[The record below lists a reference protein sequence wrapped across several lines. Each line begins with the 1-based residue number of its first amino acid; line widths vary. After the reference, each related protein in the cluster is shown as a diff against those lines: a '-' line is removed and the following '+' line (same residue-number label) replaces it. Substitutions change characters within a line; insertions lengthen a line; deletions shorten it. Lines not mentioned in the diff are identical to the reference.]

1 MVIEHYK
8 SVGIC
13 ALLHFLVDGLCAC
26 CLYLVVWPST
36 TLDVVSL
43 FIIYNVLAFLTQPLT
58 GWIVDRMHQKHWM
71 LLGSMLLMT
80 LAVALSIFT
89 TYHFLLTTHH
99 LLLTIIPV
107 LLGIANSMFHVW
119 GGQLTAVRTQNDIR
133 SLGIFVSTGA
143 FGLAVGVVFASWP
156 LLLGLLLA
164 YCGVP
169 LLFLLLG
176 GGNTPQPSTS
186 RSAKNFQFS
195 TFRSALPL
203 GSAKNLILL
212 LLILLIVG
220 SRSMIS
226 TTFSG
231 AMEKTTVIF
240 LLVGFVSML
249 GKAAGG
255 FLCKWMGMLWAC
267 VLMVV
272 GTAVIYFSL
281 HHSPLTFLPILGLFL
296 VNCTM
301 PVTLYFANVLLKGR
315 EGLSFGLLAAV
326 LMPGYL
332 LATFHFD
339 LRSSLLSLDITEAS
353 FVLHSLNR
361 SLPLGQELSIIN
373 YQLSIL
379 NYFLLPLLATIVLE
393 LGVLWLLRERR
404 AKVLWASVIIN
415 IITNVTLNLILFNGP
430 HPTPALHI
438 LVGELTVIVIETLWY
453 FLFVRN
459 WRQAIAYGVLCNA
472 ISYLTGLFVQLLY
485 FLIF

>member
-1 MVIEHYK
+1 MVIENYK

-99 LLLTIIPV
+99 LLLPIIPV

-186 RSAKNFQFS
+186 CSAKNFQFS

-281 HHSPLTFLPILGLFL
+281 NFPLGFAAWLSQELSTFNFQLSIINYQILLGLFL

-301 PVTLYFANVLLKGR
+301 PVTLYFANVLLKGH
-315 EGLSFGLLAAV
+315 EGLAFGLLAAV

-332 LATFHFD
+332 LATFIF
-339 LRSSLLSLDITEAS
+339 
-353 FVLHSLNR
+353 
-361 SLPLGQELSIIN
+361 PLGFAAWLSQELSIIN
-373 YQLSIL
+373 SQLSIL

-393 LGVLWLLRERR
+393 LGVLWLLKERR

-415 IITNVTLNLILFNGP
+415 IFTNVTLNLILFNGP

>member
-1 MVIEHYK
+1 MVIENYK

-99 LLLTIIPV
+99 SLLPIIPV

-133 SLGIFVSTGA
+133 SLGMFVSTGA

-195 TFRSALPL
+195 TFHSALPL

-267 VLMVV
+267 VLMVL

-281 HHSPLTFLPILGLFL
+281 HHSPLTLLPLLGLFL

-315 EGLSFGLLAAV
+315 EGLAFGLLAAV

-332 LATFHFD
+332 LATFNF
-339 LRSSLLSLDITEAS
+339 
-353 FVLHSLNR
+353 
-361 SLPLGQELSIIN
+361 PLGFAAWLSQELSIIN

-379 NYFLLPLLATIVLE
+379 HYFLLPLLATIVLE
-393 LGVLWLLRERR
+393 LGVLWLLKERR

-415 IITNVTLNLILFNGP
+415 IFTNVTLNIILFNGP

>member
-1 MVIEHYK
+1 MVIENYK

-99 LLLTIIPV
+99 SLLTIIPV

-133 SLGIFVSTGA
+133 SLGMFVSTGA

-164 YCGVP
+164 ICGMGALQTHPQPLPEREGDNKTKPVISSSKVTVP
-169 LLFLLLG
+169 LHFREGLG
-176 GGNTPQPSTS
+176 VG
-186 RSAKNFQFS
+186 
-195 TFRSALPL
+195 
-203 GSAKNLILL
+203 LL
-212 LLILLIVG
+212 LLILLIVAL
-220 SRSMIS
+220 RSAIS

-281 HHSPLTFLPILGLFL
+281 HHSPLTLLPILGLFL

-315 EGLSFGLLAAV
+315 EGLAFGLLAAV

-332 LATFHFD
+332 LATFNF
-339 LRSSLLSLDITEAS
+339 
-353 FVLHSLNR
+353 
-361 SLPLGQELSIIN
+361 PLGFAAWLSQELSIIN
-373 YQLSIL
+373 SQLSIL
-379 NYFLLPLLATIVLE
+379 HYFLLPLLATIVLE

-415 IITNVTLNLILFNGP
+415 IFTNVTLNLILFNGP

-459 WRQAIAYGVLCNA
+459 WRQAVAYGVLCNA

>member
-1 MVIEHYK
+1 MVIENYK

-58 GWIVDRMHQKHWM
+58 GWVVDRMHQKHWM

-156 LLLGLLLA
+156 LLLGLLFA
-164 YCGVP
+164 YCGVT

-186 RSAKNFQFS
+186 RSA
-195 TFRSALPL
+195 LPL
-203 GSAKNLILL
+203 GSAMNFLLL

-226 TTFSG
+226 TTFTG
-231 AMEKTTVIF
+231 AMEKTTAVL

-281 HHSPLTFLPILGLFL
+281 HHSPLTLLPLLGLFL

-315 EGLSFGLLAAV
+315 EGLAFGLLAAV

-332 LATFHFD
+332 LATFNF
-339 LRSSLLSLDITEAS
+339 
-353 FVLHSLNR
+353 
-361 SLPLGQELSIIN
+361 PLGFAAWLSQELSIIN
-373 YQLSIL
+373 SQLSIL

-393 LGVLWLLRERR
+393 LGVLWLLKERR

-415 IITNVTLNLILFNGP
+415 IFTNVTLNLILFNGP

-472 ISYLTGLFVQLLY
+472 ISYLTGLFVQLLF
-485 FLIF
+485 FLIL

>member
-26 CLYLVVWPST
+26 CLYLVVWPMT
-36 TLDVVSL
+36 DIDVVTL

-58 GWIVDRMHQKHWM
+58 GWVVDRMHQKHWM

-89 TYHFLLTTHH
+89 THHSLFTTHH
-99 LLLTIIPV
+99 SLLTIIPV

-133 SLGIFVSTGA
+133 SLGVFVSTGA

-169 LLFLLLG
+169 LLLPLLWES
-176 GGNTPQPSTS
+176 NNPQPSTS
-186 RSAKNFQFS
+186 RSAKNFPLGFA
-195 TFRSALPL
+195 ALPSKEFSIFNFL
-203 GSAKNLILL
+203 LL

-281 HHSPLTFLPILGLFL
+281 NFQLSTFNFQLSIINYQILLGLFL

-315 EGLSFGLLAAV
+315 EGLAFGLLAAV

-361 SLPLGQELSIIN
+361 SLPLST
-373 YQLSIL
+373 L

-415 IITNVTLNLILFNGP
+415 IFTNVTLNLILFNGP

>member
-36 TLDVVSL
+36 TLDVVTL

-58 GWIVDRMHQKHWM
+58 GWVVDRMHQKHWM

-89 TYHFLLTTHH
+89 THHSLFTTHH
-99 LLLTIIPV
+99 SLLTIIPV

-164 YCGVP
+164 YCGAP
-169 LLFLLLG
+169 LLLPLLWES
-176 GGNTPQPSTS
+176 NNPQPSTS
-186 RSAKNFQFS
+186 RSAKNF
-195 TFRSALPL
+195 PL
-203 GSAKNLILL
+203 GSAALPSKEFSIFNFLLL

-226 TTFSG
+226 TTFTG
-231 AMEKTTVIF
+231 AMEKTTAVF

-281 HHSPLTFLPILGLFL
+281 NFQLSTFNFQLSIINYQILLGLFL

-301 PVTLYFANVLLKGR
+301 PVTLYFANVLLKGS
-315 EGLSFGLLAAV
+315 EGLAFGLLAAV

-332 LATFHFD
+332 LATFH
-339 LRSSLLSLDITEAS
+339 S
-353 FVLHSLNR
+353 
-361 SLPLGQELSIIN
+361 PLGQELSIIN
-373 YQLSIL
+373 SPLGFAALPSKELSIL

-415 IITNVTLNLILFNGP
+415 IFTNVTLNLILFNGP

>member
-1 MVIEHYK
+1 MVIENYK

-156 LLLGLLLA
+156 LLLGLLFA

-281 HHSPLTFLPILGLFL
+281 HHSPLTLLPLLGLFL

-315 EGLSFGLLAAV
+315 EGLAFGLLAAV

-332 LATFHFD
+332 LATFNF
-339 LRSSLLSLDITEAS
+339 
-353 FVLHSLNR
+353 
-361 SLPLGQELSIIN
+361 PLGFAAWLSQELSIIN
-373 YQLSIL
+373 SQLSIL

-393 LGVLWLLRERR
+393 LGVLWLLKERR

-415 IITNVTLNLILFNGP
+415 IFTNVTLNLILFNGP

>member
-26 CLYLVVWPST
+26 CLYLVVWPMT
-36 TLDVVSL
+36 DIDVVTL

-58 GWIVDRMHQKHWM
+58 GWVVDRMHQKHWM

-89 TYHFLLTTHH
+89 THHSLFTTHH
-99 LLLTIIPV
+99 SLLTIIPV

-164 YCGVP
+164 YCGAP
-169 LLFLLLG
+169 LLLPLLG
-176 GGNTPQPSTS
+176 ESNTPQPSTS
-186 RSAKNFQFS
+186 H
-195 TFRSALPL
+195 SALPL
-203 GSAKNLILL
+203 GSAKNFLLL

-226 TTFSG
+226 TTFTG
-231 AMEKTTVIF
+231 AMEKTTAVF

-255 FLCKWMGMLWAC
+255 FLCKWMGIVWAM
-267 VLMVV
+267 VIVVV
-272 GTAVIYFSL
+272 GVIVMALVPRSL
-281 HHSPLTFLPILGLFL
+281 SFAPLLGLFL
-296 VNCTM
+296 INCTM
-301 PVTLYFANVLLKGR
+301 PVTLYFANVLLKGH

-332 LATFHFD
+332 LATFNF
-339 LRSSLLSLDITEAS
+339 
-353 FVLHSLNR
+353 
-361 SLPLGQELSIIN
+361 PLGL
-373 YQLSIL
+373 QLSIFNYQFSIL
-379 NYFLLPLLATIVLE
+379 SYFLLPLLATIVLE

-415 IITNVTLNLILFNGP
+415 IFTNVTLNLILFNGP

>member
-1 MVIEHYK
+1 MVIENYK

-133 SLGIFVSTGA
+133 SLGVFVSTGA

-281 HHSPLTFLPILGLFL
+281 HHSPLTLLPLLGLFL

-315 EGLSFGLLAAV
+315 EGFSFGLLAAV

-332 LATFHFD
+332 LATFIF
-339 LRSSLLSLDITEAS
+339 
-353 FVLHSLNR
+353 
-361 SLPLGQELSIIN
+361 PLGFAAWLSQELSIIN
-373 YQLSIL
+373 SQLSIL

-393 LGVLWLLRERR
+393 LGVLWLLKERR

-415 IITNVTLNLILFNGP
+415 IFTNVTLNLILFNGP

-472 ISYLTGLFVQLLY
+472 ISYLTGLFVQLLF
-485 FLIF
+485 FLIL

>member
-1 MVIEHYK
+1 MVIENYK

-99 LLLTIIPV
+99 SLLTIIPV

-133 SLGIFVSTGA
+133 SLGVFVSTGA

-212 LLILLIVG
+212 LLTLLIVG

-281 HHSPLTFLPILGLFL
+281 HHSPLTLLPILGLVL

-315 EGLSFGLLAAV
+315 EGLAFGLLAAV

-332 LATFHFD
+332 LATFNF
-339 LRSSLLSLDITEAS
+339 
-353 FVLHSLNR
+353 
-361 SLPLGQELSIIN
+361 PLGFAAWLSQELSIIN
-373 YQLSIL
+373 SQLSIL

-393 LGVLWLLRERR
+393 LGVLWLLKERR

-415 IITNVTLNLILFNGP
+415 IFTNVTLNLILFNGP

-459 WRQAIAYGVLCNA
+459 WRQAVAYGVLCNA

>member
-1 MVIEHYK
+1 MVIENYK

-58 GWIVDRMHQKHWM
+58 GWVVDRMHQKHWM

-156 LLLGLLLA
+156 LLLGLLFA

-281 HHSPLTFLPILGLFL
+281 HHSPLTLLPLLGLFL

-315 EGLSFGLLAAV
+315 EGLAFGLLAAV

-332 LATFHFD
+332 LATFNF
-339 LRSSLLSLDITEAS
+339 
-353 FVLHSLNR
+353 
-361 SLPLGQELSIIN
+361 PLGFAAWLSQELSIIN
-373 YQLSIL
+373 SQLSIL

-393 LGVLWLLRERR
+393 LGVLWLLKERR

-415 IITNVTLNLILFNGP
+415 IFTNVTLNLILFNGP

-472 ISYLTGLFVQLLY
+472 ISYLTGLFVQLLF
-485 FLIF
+485 FLIL